1 MKYDVCIMGGG
12 AAGLMAAVFAA
23 QAGAKTAVIE
33 KNASISRK
41 LLKTGRGRC
50 NLTHTGTIEDFVRE
64 YDFCGRF
71 LKHSLFEF
79 TPDAVRQF
87 FAQKGL
93 ATKLEKDGCVYPITD
108 RATDVSRILFDT
120 ARRAGAIFVH
130 GRCIDTLEKQY
141 GGGFILKAGHDTY
154 EAEAVIIA
162 TGGMSW
168 PFTGSTGDGYRFA
181 QILGHTIAEPRSAL
195 APLTTVETWPTR
207 LQGVGVPEVRVSTMI
222 DDKKIQTTG
231 PLMFTD
237 DGVGGP
243 VIFDLS
249 RSITDYIH
257 THPEPL
263 PIKLDFCPSKDFQ
276 QLEQNILDGCAAYP
290 KQEIARVITDLL
302 PRALTLYLVEQI
314 QTDGRPILVSQLPK
328 DVRRELICLMKEMPL
343 TIQSIR
349 PLAEA
354 TITRGGVSL
363 DEIESTT
370 MQSKLCPGLF
380 FAGEV
385 INADGPCGGYNLQI
399 AWSTGALAGKQA
411 GQFSRTSP

>member
-1 MKYDVCIMGGG
+1 MYRDARKTIWRRICHEGG
-12 AAGLMAAVFAA
+12 
-23 QAGAKTAVIE
+23 Q
-33 KNASISRK
+33 
-41 LLKTGRGRC
+41 
-50 NLTHTGTIEDFVRE
+50 
-64 YDFCGRF
+64 
-71 LKHSLFEF
+71 
-79 TPDAVRQF
+79 
-87 FAQKGL
+87 
-93 ATKLEKDGCVYPITD
+93 
-108 RATDVSRILFDT
+108 
-120 ARRAGAIFVH
+120 RR
-130 GRCIDTLEKQY
+130 
-141 GGGFILKAGHDTY
+141 Y
-154 EAEAVIIA
+154 EADAVIIA

-181 QILGHTIAEPRSAL
+181 QALGHTIAEPRSAL

-222 DDKKIQTTG
+222 DDKKNSDDR

-249 RSITDYIH
+249 RSVTDYIH
-257 THPEPL
+257 NHPEPL
-263 PIKLDFCPSKDFQ
+263 PIKLDFCPTKDFQ
-276 QLEQNILDGCAAYP
+276 QLEQSILDGCAAYP

-314 QTDGRPILVSQLPK
+314 QTDGRPILASQLPK
-328 DVRRELICLMKEMPL
+328 DARRELIRLMKEMPL
-343 TIQSIR
+343 TIRAIR

-363 DEIESTT
+363 DEIEPTT

-411 GQFSRTSP
+411 GQFCKAK